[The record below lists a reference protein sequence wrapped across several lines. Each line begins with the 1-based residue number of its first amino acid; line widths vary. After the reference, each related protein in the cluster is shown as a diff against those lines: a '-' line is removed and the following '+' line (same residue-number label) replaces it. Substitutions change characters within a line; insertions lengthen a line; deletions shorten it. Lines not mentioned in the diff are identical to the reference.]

1 MESHILSLLVV
12 IKLACRFGPVEQLAS
27 ENENIPRR
35 KTCDHFMML
44 ERRRTTKLTDRRSLT
59 LGKAKTPRQ
68 QAQAQTAVRCSAL
81 VLRHNRHLNPLPP
94 RPCRWTPEGG
104 RHVNRVQQID

>member
-1 MESHILSLLVV
+1 MESHILSVLVV

-44 ERRRTTKLTDRRSLT
+44 ERRLTYM
-59 LGKAKTPRQ
+59 
-68 QAQAQTAVRCSAL
+68 
-81 VLRHNRHLNPLPP
+81 
-94 RPCRWTPEGG
+94 
-104 RHVNRVQQID
+104 